1 MRRAAS
7 VAFLHLAVNQA
18 WLHLPSAHLASSTT
32 QGKPVAKVGGE
43 RIKVTIESV
52 AGKQWDVPRRQPL
65 LKSMDKSMSHG
76 LGAGAEF
83 KRWKD
88 LGEGIDRQPE
98 PENLLGAAQP
108 GAQFIQLQVREVE
121 VGEEALVQGL
131 RVLPSSGQKGS

>member
-1 MRRAAS
+1 GGLESVLSSQTHHVCDLYQLAAS

-43 RIKVTIESV
+43 RIKVTIEPV

-76 LGAGAEF
+76 LGAGAE
-83 KRWKD
+83 
-88 LGEGIDRQPE
+88 
-98 PENLLGAAQP
+98 
-108 GAQFIQLQVREVE
+108 
-121 VGEEALVQGL
+121 
-131 RVLPSSGQKGS
+131 RVLLEGSW